1 MDPKDE
7 EQAKAIALRDEEQR
21 DFYNDRIIKDGKKD
35 KVNKDAKKIIVDNFT
50 YETENTVDG
59 NGKVTSKKVF
69 AGGYQVVI
77 ND

>member
-1 MDPKDE
+1 MDPKDQ
-7 EQAKAIALRDEEQR
+7 EQAEAIALRDEEQR

-50 YETENTVDG
+50 YKTENTVDG
-59 NGKVTSKKVF
+59 NGKVTSKEVF